1 VKRERVF
8 RKTKRKPNQEETQTM
23 FTFTTITK
31 LTALTAALLS
41 LTLPSLAQEKS
52 AAATKLN
59 APKAAPMSASVK
71 KSEAKKP
78 GSKKVFE
85 GTLSL
90 NKASASALESLP
102 GIGPATAARIIE
114 YRTAQGKFR
123 DISELMEVKGIGEKK
138 LAQLRPHLT
147 LD

>member
-1 VKRERVF
+1 
-8 RKTKRKPNQEETQTM
+8 M
-23 FTFTTITK
+23 FTFNTITK
-31 LTALTAALLS
+31 LTVLTAALLS

-52 AAATKLN
+52 AVATKLD
-59 APKAAPMSASVK
+59 APKAAPIAAFKKKADVK
-71 KSEAKKP
+71 KSEKSEKSETAKTESKKS
-78 GSKKVFE
+78 GSKKAFE
-85 GTLSL
+85 GTLAL